1 MPAPMT
7 TQSFGQRHSNHYC
20 DETLPEVDNPV
31 DVNFEYFQCTAT
43 PREAPF
49 KHQRN
54 LFNPVIESMQQFN
67 KSSHGIAKHPNNQTV
82 VHKHR
87 EDEEDEQ
94 TFGTTSLRQQKTY
107 KSHTR
112 IVAIPNGVK
121 IITEILNKE
130 DDENDSTDS
139 GSFNNQSQ
147 DENWMDKQIE
157 VTVENDSVES
167 DSVTVESDT
176 D

>member
-1 MPAPMT
+1 
-7 TQSFGQRHSNHYC
+7 
-20 DETLPEVDNPV
+20 
-31 DVNFEYFQCTAT
+31 
-43 PREAPF
+43 
-49 KHQRN
+49 
-54 LFNPVIESMQQFN
+54 MQQFN

-82 VHKHR
+82 FHKHQHR

-94 TFGTTSLRQQKTY
+94 TFGTTNLRQQKTY